1 MLDPDVSVTATTT
14 TSTPDRRSWWV
25 LAAMCVPLLAQSLD
39 VSGIGLLLPSIGAD
53 LDASAT
59 QLAWVMNA
67 NALAFGAL
75 LLTFGTLADRFG
87 PRRLL
92 LAGVAGF
99 GVASLL
105 CGAATDTD
113 VLIAARA
120 LQGLSSAACFTTSL
134 SVVMATFAE
143 DRRPAAIGV
152 WGAVSG
158 AGSALGPLVAGALT
172 TAVGWR
178 AFFFVNGPI
187 CLLALPAIATLVGA
201 RDRRADRPTAPVPA
215 AGLAAVAV
223 SFVGISLAAGRV
235 GGGSWLSPGTVV
247 PLVAAAGAG
256 IFVVVRRRRGA
267 RPVVDPAA
275 VGARWSRSALAA
287 AFTSTWGFG
296 VTLVVV
302 SAYLQQVR
310 GFSALEAGVTF
321 LAFSGAF
328 ALAGT
333 VNGPAV
339 RRLGLTTTLVAA
351 MVACAA
357 GFALLATIAPAS
369 AFALVVLGLLVGGFG
384 QGLAFAASTT
394 ASLTGV
400 PQEASGQATGAT
412 QSTRLLGNVAGVALS
427 TAVLIDLRD
436 GVDTPV
442 ALARGD
448 GAAMVLA
455 LGVSLL
461 GAALVPLLVRRGAA
475 TPTPTGAAGA
485 GPGSLGA

>member
-1 MLDPDVSVTATTT
+1 
-14 TSTPDRRSWWV
+14 
-25 LAAMCVPLLAQSLD
+25 MCVPLLTQSLD
-39 VSGIGLLLPSIGAD
+39 VSGIGLLLPSIGTD

-67 NALAFGAL
+67 NALAFGAM
-75 LLTFGTLADRFG
+75 LLTFGTLADRLG

-99 GVASLL
+99 GLASLL
-105 CGAATDTD
+105 CGAATDTT

-134 SVVMATFAE
+134 SVVMATFDE
-143 DRRPAAIGV
+143 GRRPAAIGV

-187 CLLALPAIATLVGA
+187 CLLALPAIAVLV
-201 RDRRADRPTAPVPA
+201 RPRERSADRPVAAFPA

-223 SFVGISLAAGRV
+223 AFVGISVAAGRV
-235 GGGSWLSPGTVV
+235 GGGPWLSPGTVL
-247 PLVAAAGAG
+247 PAAVALGA
-256 IFVVVRRRRGA
+256 IAFVAVRHRRGA
-267 RPVVDPAA
+267 ARVLNPAA
-275 VGARWSRSALAA
+275 LGARWSRSALVV

-310 GFSALEAGVTF
+310 GLSALEAGVTF

-333 VNGPAV
+333 ANSVAV
-339 RRLGLTTTLVAA
+339 RRLGLTATLVVA
-351 MVACAA
+351 MAACAA
-357 GFALLATIAPAS
+357 GFALLATMAPAS
-369 AFALVVLGLLVGGFG
+369 PFPVVVAGLLVGGSG

-394 ASLTGV
+394 ASLDGV
-400 PQEASGQATGAT
+400 PQRASGQATGAT
-412 QSTRLLGNVAGVALS
+412 QSTRLLGNVVGVALS
-427 TAVLIDLRD
+427 TAVLVDLQA
-436 GVDTPV
+436 GEDTPA

-455 LGVSLL
+455 LAVSLVGAVL
-461 GAALVPLLVRRGAA
+461 APLVVRRPRATSGPTGTAGAAS
-475 TPTPTGAAGA
+475 
-485 GPGSLGA
+485 GSLGP

>member
-1 MLDPDVSVTATTT
+1 
-14 TSTPDRRSWWV
+14 
-25 LAAMCVPLLAQSLD
+25 MCVPLLTQSLD
-39 VSGIGLLLPSIGAD
+39 VSGIGLLLPSIGTD

-59 QLAWVMNA
+59 VLAWVMNA
-67 NALAFGAL
+67 NALAFGAM

-105 CGAATDTD
+105 CGVATDST

-143 DRRPAAIGV
+143 DRRPAAIGI

-187 CLLALPAIATLVGA
+187 CLLALPAIAALVGS
-201 RDRRADRPTAPVPA
+201 RDREPRTSTAPFPA

-223 SFVGISLAAGRV
+223 AFVGISLAASRA
-235 GGGSWLSPGTVV
+235 GGGSWLSVATLV
-247 PLVAAAGAG
+247 PLAAAGGAVA
-256 IFVVVRRRRGA
+256 FVVARGRRGA
-267 RPVVDPAA
+267 RPVLDPAA
-275 VGARWSRSALAA
+275 LGARWSRSALAV

-310 GFSALEAGVTF
+310 GLSALEAGVTF

-333 VNGPAV
+333 VNSLAV
-339 RRLGLTTTLVAA
+339 RRLGVSTTLVVA
-351 MVACAA
+351 MLGCAA
-357 GFALLATIAPAS
+357 GFALLTTMAPAS
-369 AFALVVLGLLVGGFG
+369 AFPLVVAGLVVGGLG

-394 ASLTGV
+394 ASLSGV
-400 PQEASGQATGAT
+400 PQAASGQATGAT
-412 QSTRLLGNVAGVALS
+412 QSTRLLGNVVGVAIS
-427 TAVLIDLRD
+427 TAVLVDLQGGD
-436 GVDTPV
+436 DTPA

-455 LGVSLL
+455 LGVSLV
-461 GAALVPLLVRRGAA
+461 GAALVPLAVRRQ
-475 TPTPTGAAGA
+475 TPSSGPTDGSGLA
-485 GPGSLGA
+485 PGSIGP